1 MPESIGQV
9 LSHFSELLYR
19 IVYNIL
25 SIIMSMRRDP
35 FEQMDRM
42 IEQMRRVM
50 GGETMFADFP
60 AVESTR
66 RDANLSLESDED
78 GYVVVADLPGFEK
91 EEIALRF
98 DDGLLT
104 IDAAHEVSDG
114 SEGRTSW
121 RSRRVHEEMRVPGAV
136 VEDEI
141 TASYRNGVLEIHL
154 PVEEDTE
161 EDEGFIPIE

>member
-1 MPESIGQV
+1 
-9 LSHFSELLYR
+9 
-19 IVYNIL
+19 
-25 SIIMSMRRDP
+25 MSMRRDP

-42 IEQMRRVM
+42 IEQMRRTM
-50 GGETMFADFP
+50 GGERMFADVP
-60 AVESTR
+60 AVGSSR
-66 RDANLSLESDED
+66 RDANLSLESGED

-104 IDAAHEVSDG
+104 IDATHEVSDD

-121 RSRRVHEEMRVPGAV
+121 RSRRVHEELRVPGAI

-154 PVEEDTE
+154 PAEDDAE
-161 EDEGFIPIE
+161 DDEGFIPIE